1 MTAIKIDPNMCNV
14 LRAEL
19 DAAFE
24 QIQKKTGVTL
34 KAGRITYAHDGSEA
48 SVKVTMLGTSEDGT
62 VVSPEYKTLVSC
74 LHAFPYLNEEKIK
87 RQFKCNGEWFVLTG
101 FNSRARKNPFMG
113 SCVEGANAGKNYV
126 FPADTIEAM
135 FTNEK
140 FLRN

>member
-1 MTAIKIDPNMCNV
+1 MTAIKIDKKMCQT
-14 LRAEL
+14 LRSEL
-19 DAAFE
+19 NLAFE
-24 QIQKKTGVTL
+24 EIKRKTGVTIEV
-34 KAGRITYAHDGSEA
+34 GNMSYDPDGSKA
-48 SVKVTMLGTSEDGT
+48 TAKLTMLGTSEDGT
-62 VVSPEYKTLVSC
+62 VVSPEYKSLVSY
-74 LHAFPYLNEEKIK
+74 LYAFPYLNEEKIK

-113 SCVEGANAGKNYV
+113 SCVEGANKGKNYV